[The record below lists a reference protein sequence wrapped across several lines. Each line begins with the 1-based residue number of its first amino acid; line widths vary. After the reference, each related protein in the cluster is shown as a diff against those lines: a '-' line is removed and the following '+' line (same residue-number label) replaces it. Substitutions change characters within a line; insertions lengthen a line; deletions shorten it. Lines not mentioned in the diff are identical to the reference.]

1 MTEKEAIEYLK
12 SRYLVVGSSLNPSR
26 ECEKH
31 NAVIDMAIKALER
44 QIPKDSSG
52 DVLDSLILEFGIS
65 DYLTESVRDW
75 LEYKSERNFK
85 YKERGLRTLL
95 RTISEKSFLYGDTA
109 VANAINESISSGY
122 QGIVWDKLKKAGGD
136 GMNWDSL

>member
-1 MTEKEAIEYLK
+1 MEIKKAIEILDNERTHCGKKVTYTE
-12 SRYLVVGSSLNPSR
+12 R
-26 ECEKH
+26 EIYE
-31 NAVIDMAIKALER
+31 AFSMAIRALEK
-44 QIPKDSSG
+44 QLPNG
-52 DVLDSLILEFGIS
+52 TLDSLILEFGIS

-95 RTISEKSFLYGDTA
+95 RTISEKSFQYGDTA